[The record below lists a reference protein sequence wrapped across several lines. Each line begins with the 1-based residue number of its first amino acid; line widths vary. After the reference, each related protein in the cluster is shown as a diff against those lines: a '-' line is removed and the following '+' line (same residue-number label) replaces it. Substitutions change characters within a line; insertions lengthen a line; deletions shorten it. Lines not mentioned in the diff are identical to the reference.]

1 MQRIEQLQVIGRPRN
16 GIYSMS
22 WAPGAASALSRNRRG
37 LGQGMGFF
45 EDPIVALVTDV
56 VAAGSTAYLAVLLG
70 GAGNKWATL
79 AWVVTAA
86 VAVKGLHDLAR
97 LKK

>member
-1 MQRIEQLQVIGRPRN
+1 MQRIEQLQVVGKPRN
-16 GIYSMS
+16 GVYSMS
-22 WAPGAASALSRNRRG
+22 WAPGATPSRNRRG
-37 LGQGMGFF
+37 LGQGQGFF
-45 EDPIVALVTDV
+45 EDPHVALVTDI
-56 VAAGSTAYLAVLLG
+56 VATGSTAYLAVLLG